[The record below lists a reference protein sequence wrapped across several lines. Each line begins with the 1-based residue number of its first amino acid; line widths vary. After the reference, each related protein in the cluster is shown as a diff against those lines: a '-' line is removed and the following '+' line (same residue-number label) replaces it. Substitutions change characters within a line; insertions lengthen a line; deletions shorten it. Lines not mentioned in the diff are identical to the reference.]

1 MQHFA
6 MKAERREMPLT
17 KGQRKQLRH
26 TGHILASVYG
36 RDIDPIAVVLN
47 ARDVRDAL
55 SMETSVNT
63 LIDLTVDG
71 QKHLV
76 RMENIEMDP
85 IAHQML
91 HIGLHKI
98 KSNEAQKASIPVELT
113 GEPLAV
119 HNHDALL
126 ERGRTD
132 IEIKAMPER
141 LPSSVSIDISDMKVG
156 EVRRAGDLTLPQ
168 GVELMTD
175 PEMPLVTVALI
186 RAIAE
191 PDAEPASESSDDGD
205 ATIAEGTEPPPGVSS

>member
-36 RDIDPIAVVLN
+36 RDMDPIAVVLN
-47 ARDVRDAL
+47 ARDVSDAL

-71 QKHLV
+71 KKHLV
-76 RMENIEMDP
+76 RMENIELDP
-85 IAHQML
+85 IERRMV

-98 KSNEAQKASIPVELT
+98 KSNEAQKVTVPIELT
-113 GEPLAV
+113 GEPEAV
-119 HNHDALL
+119 RNNDALL
-126 ERGRTD
+126 ERGRAD

-141 LPSSVSIDISDMKVG
+141 MPSSFSLDISDMQLG
-156 EVRRAGDLTLPQ
+156 EVRRVGDLNLPK
-168 GVELMTD
+168 GVELLTD
-175 PEMPLVTVALI
+175 PEMPLVSVAAI
-186 RAIAE
+186 RAMEE
-191 PDAEPASESSDDGD
+191 PDAEPASESTDDGD
-205 ATIAEGTEPPPGVSS
+205 ATIAEGTEPPPGVAA